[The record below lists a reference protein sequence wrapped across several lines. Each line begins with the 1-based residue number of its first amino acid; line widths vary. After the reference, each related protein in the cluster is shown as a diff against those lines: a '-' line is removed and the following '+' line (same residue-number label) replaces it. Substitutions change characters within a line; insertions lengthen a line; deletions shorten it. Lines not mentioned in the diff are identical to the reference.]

1 MRTRNTATKMTTD
14 IIRESTLLVVPH
26 GVEKI
31 QIRITTTKKKN
42 IRKVP
47 TPIIPNTRDELFVTV
62 DAASSVPPVIA
73 SIARY

>member
-1 MRTRNTATKMTTD
+1 MTRD
-14 IIRESTLLVVPH
+14 IIRDSTLLAVPH

-42 IRKVP
+42 MRKVP
-47 TPIIPNTRDELFVTV
+47 IPIIPNTRDELLVAV
-62 DAASSVPPVIA
+62 DAVSSVPPVIA